1 MTPEKNYTIKEIIY
15 ETNDYFF
22 ALPLSPSPY
31 PSPTMPSAGR
41 LWRPRERENKKIY

>member
-22 ALPLSPSPY
+22 ALPFSLFHFLFYISSPL
-31 PSPTMPSAGR
+31 TGEDKR
-41 LWRPRERENKKIY
+41 